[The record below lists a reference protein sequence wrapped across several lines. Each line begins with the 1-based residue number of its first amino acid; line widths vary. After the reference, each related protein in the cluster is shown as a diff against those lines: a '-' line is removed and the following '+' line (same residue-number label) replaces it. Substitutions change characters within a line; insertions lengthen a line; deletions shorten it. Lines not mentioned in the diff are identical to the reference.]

1 MLYLGV
7 YDVYISIYFSDQLRK
22 AFKGVRNEIP
32 LDAVNSYKAI
42 LGSALE
48 QGNYFKRFS
57 LLLHCEELQMELD
70 IRNYDMEVINF
81 ALKNYNFAILVTIR
95 YP

>member
-1 MLYLGV
+1 MYGILN
-7 YDVYISIYFSDQLRK
+7 IFCFSDQLRK

-70 IRNYDMEVINF
+70 IRNYDMEVTLMSVRMWNF
-81 ALKNYNFAILVTIR
+81 KDGGS
-95 YP
+95 